1 MIIHMEISITSLN
14 VQGFFDWQS
23 RQKPITDY
31 LAQINSDLIFLQEVT
46 YIPEISPYTQAD
58 IINQTLHYPY
68 EHSSISRL
76 QASPDFANY
85 REGLAVL
92 CKYPIAKSE
101 VLVLK
106 KDPADE
112 HLRLLQCIDLVTENG
127 AIVKLANIHLSIT
140 DFTEAFARAQLDEI
154 LHILQSRGE
163 TRIIGGDFNMRQLE
177 LHADLWQDRYV
188 ASSRVPYITYPIEN
202 KRMDYFLI
210 PKELAFTD
218 IATSP
223 DGLSDHR
230 ALSISA
236 NELQS

>member
-1 MIIHMEISITSLN
+1 MELTVTSLN
-14 VQGFFDWQS
+14 VQGFFGWND
-23 RQKPITDY
+23 REKHITDY
-31 LAQINSDLIFLQEVT
+31 LTKMNSDVIFLQEVT

-58 IINQTLHYPY
+58 LLNQTLRYPY
-68 EHSSISRL
+68 EHASISRM
-76 QASPDFANY
+76 QTSPDFAHY

-92 CKYPIAKSE
+92 SKYPITKSD

-112 HLRLLQCIDLVTENG
+112 HLRLVQFIDVITTDGTAL
-127 AIVKLANIHLSIT
+127 KLANIHLSIT
-140 DFTEAFARAQLDEI
+140 DFTEQFARAQLEELLQI
-154 LHILQSRGE
+154 LASRGE
-163 TRIIGGDFNMRQLE
+163 TRIIGGDFNMRQLD
-177 LHADLWQDRYV
+177 LHADLWQDKYV
-188 ASSRVPYITYPIEN
+188 ASSRVPYITYPSEN

-210 PKELAFTD
+210 PKELAFTA

-230 ALSISA
+230 ALSICA